1 MKKASVS
8 RLHSVIPAHTP
19 VKPRKMP
26 VQSRSTE
33 TVRAIKQAT
42 IQVLLE
48 MGVGRLTTTRV
59 ARRAGV
65 SVGTL
70 YQYYP
75 NKNALLHAVI
85 TEHLGFIAAA
95 MERACAASHG
105 CSVGQMA
112 RTATL
117 AFIDA
122 KLRTARQSVALYAAA
137 EAGDALTI
145 LASMRK
151 RVAAALVEM
160 LRSAPGVRFPDL
172 ETTVLVYYTAMAGT
186 MREVLEA
193 GASTALVEATR
204 RELLLLAEGHLTR
217 ACGLVE
223 TANQQI
229 RQDNWLATATGGYS

>member
-1 MKKASVS
+1 M
-8 RLHSVIPAHTP
+8 L
-19 VKPRKMP
+19 VKPRKTP

-48 MGVGRLTTTRV
+48 TGVDRLTTTRV
-59 ARRAGV
+59 AHRAGV

-75 NKNALLHAVI
+75 NKNALLHAVLN
-85 TEHLGFIAAA
+85 EHLGLIAAVV
-95 MERACAASHG
+95 ERACGASRG
-105 CSVGQMA
+105 FSVEQMA
-112 RTATL
+112 RTVTL

-122 KLRTARQSVALYAAA
+122 KLRTAQQSVALYAAA
-137 EAGDALTI
+137 ESGDAKAILTGV
-145 LASMRK
+145 RK
-151 RVAAALVEM
+151 RITAALVEM
-160 LRSAPGVRFPDL
+160 LKTAPGVRFPDL

-193 GASTALVEATR
+193 GASTVLVEATR
-204 RELLLLAEGHLTR
+204 RELVLLAEGHLTR

-229 RQDNWLATATGGYS
+229 REENWLQTSAGGYS

>member
-8 RLHSVIPAHTP
+8 RSHSVIPAPTL

-33 TVRAIKQAT
+33 TVRAIKEAT

-48 MGVGRLTTTRV
+48 TGVGRLTTTRV
-59 ARRAGV
+59 AQRAGV

-75 NKNALLHAVI
+75 NKNALLHAVLK
-85 TEHLGFIAAA
+85 EHFGFIAVAV
-95 MERACAASHG
+95 ERACAASRG
-105 CSVGQMA
+105 CSVEQMG
-112 RTATL
+112 RTVTL

-122 KLRTARQSVALYAAA
+122 KLRTVRQSVALYAAA
-137 EAGDALTI
+137 ESGDAQAILT
-145 LASMRK
+145 SVRK
-151 RVAAALVEM
+151 RITTALVEM
-160 LRSAPGVRFPDL
+160 LKTAPGVRFPDL

-193 GASTALVEATR
+193 GASSALVEATR
-204 RELLLLAEGHLTR
+204 RELVLLAEGHLTR
-217 ACGLVE
+217 ACCRSE

-229 RQDNWLATATGGYS
+229 RKIKRPQKAAGGHS

>member
-1 MKKASVS
+1 MKKASAS
-8 RLHSVIPAHTP
+8 RSYSVIPAP
-19 VKPRKMP
+19 MLVKPRKTP

-48 MGVGRLTTTRV
+48 TGVDRLTTTRV
-59 ARRAGV
+59 AHRAGV

-75 NKNALLHAVI
+75 NKNALLHAVLN
-85 TEHLGFIAAA
+85 EHLGLIAAVV
-95 MERACAASHG
+95 ERACAASRG
-105 CSVGQMA
+105 FSVEQMA
-112 RTATL
+112 RTVTL

-122 KLRTARQSVALYAAA
+122 KLRTAQQSVALYAAA
-137 EAGDALTI
+137 ESGDAKAILTGV
-145 LASMRK
+145 RK
-151 RVAAALVEM
+151 RITAALVEM
-160 LRSAPGVRFPDL
+160 LKTAPGVRFPDL

-193 GASTALVEATR
+193 GASTVLVEATR
-204 RELLLLAEGHLTR
+204 RELVLLAEGHLTR

-229 RQDNWLATATGGYS
+229 REENWLQTSAGGYS